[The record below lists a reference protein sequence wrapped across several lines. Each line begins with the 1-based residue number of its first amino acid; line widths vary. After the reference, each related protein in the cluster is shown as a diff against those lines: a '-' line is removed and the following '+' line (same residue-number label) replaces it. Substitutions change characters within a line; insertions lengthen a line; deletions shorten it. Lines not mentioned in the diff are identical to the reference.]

1 MRGEGVRPRVGP
13 KERTSLGTRIDSLS
27 LSRSLA
33 LLSRVV
39 PCCTQLFIA
48 GAAVPVALRAVA
60 LRGPPRG
67 TTEPVLRWIYY
78 IFEPMCAH
86 INKKDLKNGRG
97 RGLAPPPQGAG
108 AGARGAAL
116 SRRISLVSPSP
127 RRRRA
132 RACAA
137 VLHNT
142 PYRTPYRD
150 VKRVPCPCEMGGD
163 RETSAESREIEREL
177 WAHRGSGASVLYLPG
192 LVPKQNQIL

>member
-1 MRGEGVRPRVGP
+1 M
-13 KERTSLGTRIDSLS
+13 
-27 LSRSLA
+27 
-33 LLSRVV
+33 
-39 PCCTQLFIA
+39 
-48 GAAVPVALRAVA
+48 RAVA

-97 RGLAPPPQGAG
+97 RPRAAAAGGRRRGAG
-108 AGARGAAL
+108 GGAL
-116 SRRISLVSPSP
+116 VVYLWSLDSLLSPSP